1 MRRGREGL
9 VSLASTI
16 RVFPC
21 ESVLRGRLPGER
33 GRQCGDLA
41 AERLCALLTNLQM
54 GCLYVFW
61 GLLKSSQYRDLSALL
76 D

>member
-21 ESVLRGRLPGER
+21 ESVLRGRLPG
-33 GRQCGDLA
+33 
-41 AERLCALLTNLQM
+41 ERLCALLTNLQM